1 MPDDA
6 LESVL
11 RLVAEGRLTAEEAGP
26 ILDALEARTNASANQ
41 DADAAADAASDA
53 DARQRG
59 TGRAIRLEV
68 TENGRKV
75 VNLRVPLALGR
86 AALNRVPGLS
96 EATTDRIR
104 EAIEAGITGPIVHV
118 DEGSGDG
125 VRIVIE

>member
-11 RLVAEGRLTAEEAGP
+11 RLVADGRLSAEEAGP
-26 ILDALEARTNASANQ
+26 ILDALEART
-41 DADAAADAASDA
+41 AAAASEDREHTET
-53 DARQRG
+53 DSGRRG
-59 TGRAIRLEV
+59 PGRAIRLEV

>member
-11 RLVAEGRLTAEEAGP
+11 RLVADGRLTAEEAGP
-26 ILDALEARTNASANQ
+26 ILDAL
-41 DADAAADAASDA
+41 
-53 DARQRG
+53 DARPNRPPHP
-59 TGRAIRLEV
+59 TTTRTPKPSPRRVAAKPGRAIRLEV

-86 AALNRVPGLS
+86 AALDRVPGLS
-96 EATTDRIR
+96 EAAADRIR
-104 EAIEAGITGPIVHV
+104 EALEAGITGPILHV